1 MTYTDAMSNNAGNIG
16 AFRKLKEQHKHL
28 TLALSL
34 GGWTKSTYFSDCAKV
49 CTSRMNELSKCARSH
64 TLRGLRTGLDEAR
77 KTCAVVD

>member
-49 CTSRMNELSKCARSH
+49 CTARMN
-64 TLRGLRTGLDEAR
+64 G
-77 KTCAVVD
+77 